1 MSCEHVAEQTDG
13 ERDEA
18 QEGREKLDDP
28 HEHVHRE
35 AHALRG
41 EALDV
46 ADHAV
51 SLASVVDE
59 IHEGEDGERGGGAD
73 CTGAGLHSR
82 DQADHVIDQDEQE
95 SEHRN
100 GKCFFQFSPTTP
112 LPNIVLDVL
121 DDVLETVDE
130 EALGNQG
137 LLLLNTARTIRSTI
151 VETISQNEYCV
162 MPQLRS
168 PTTGVELN
176 SLTR

>member
-1 MSCEHVAEQTDG
+1 MGRGNLLKQRLHEHARHDGERAHDHVSCEHVAEQTDG
-13 ERDEA
+13 KRDEA

-59 IHEGEDGERGGGAD
+59 VHEGENGECGGGAD
-73 CTGAGLHSR
+73 CAGAGLHSR

-95 SEHRN
+95 KRAQEREVL
-100 GKCFFQFSPTTP
+100 
-112 LPNIVLDVL
+112 LPVLTHDTLADIVLDVL

-137 LLLLNTARTIRSTI
+137 LLLL
-151 VETISQNEYCV
+151 EH
-162 MPQLRS
+162 
-168 PTTGVELN
+168 G
-176 SLTR
+176 